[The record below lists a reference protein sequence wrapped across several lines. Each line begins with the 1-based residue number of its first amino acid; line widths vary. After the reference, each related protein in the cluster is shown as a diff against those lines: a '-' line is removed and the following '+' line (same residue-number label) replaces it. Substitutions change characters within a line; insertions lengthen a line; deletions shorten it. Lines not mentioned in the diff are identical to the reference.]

1 MFFPYYKITF
11 KAVIKKKK
19 RATRTRF
26 FKKNKNRLDVCVSNP
41 RLKFVGLTRPRSRR
55 MGG

>member
-1 MFFPYYKITF
+1 MFFPYYKIAF
-11 KAVIKKKK
+11 KVVIEKKK

-41 RLKFVGLTRPRSRR
+41 RLKFVGLTRNEPRRA
-55 MGG
+55 GG